1 VNGDG
6 VEIVDTTSQ
15 RASSRPFR
23 VLSLDG
29 GGMRGVYTATY
40 LGELAEAFARKRHVT
55 ALDIGKGF
63 DVIAGTSTGGI
74 VACALAAG
82 IPLREVVSL
91 YREHGHA
98 IFPMKLPTRPGPALI
113 VQLFS
118 RPTALASGAKL
129 LREVLEVRF
138 GNETLEE
145 VYHRRGVALAITA
158 VEMNR
163 HHSWVFKTPHHPNT
177 NGRDNRYRLADVCL
191 ATTAAPLFR
200 SLAALDDPY
209 GGPSYFVFAD
219 GGLWANNPVIVGLV
233 EALELAAPGQ
243 PIEVFALGTCG
254 RPAGQHIDR
263 AKVHR
268 GLLDWKLGG
277 EAAVVSLDAQEFA
290 FDNIA
295 RMLSRHLD
303 RPCTVVR
310 FPRGEIPADLMQYLD
325 LDETRPAAAEALI
338 NQARHDVHLTNSI
351 CGDPEHREGRL
362 ICGLFEDLPLAA
374 MPAPSLSS

>member
-1 VNGDG
+1 MGCPV
-6 VEIVDTTSQ
+6 S
-15 RASSRPFR
+15 ASRPFR

-29 GGMRGVYTATY
+29 GGMRGVYTSTY
-40 LGELAEAFARKRHVT
+40 LSELADAFARKRRVA
-55 ALDIGKGF
+55 ALDVGKGF
-63 DVIAGTSTGGI
+63 DLIAGTSTGGI
-74 VACALAAG
+74 VACALASG
-82 IPLREVVSL
+82 IPLRDVVSL
-91 YREHGHA
+91 YKEHGRA
-98 IFPMKLPTRPGPALI
+98 IFPMKLPTRLGPTLI
-113 VQLFS
+113 AQLFS
-118 RPTALASGAKL
+118 RPAALAAGAKS
-129 LREVLEVRF
+129 LRNVLEARF

-145 VYHRRGVALAITA
+145 VYLRRGIALAITA

-200 SLAALDDPY
+200 SLAPLDDPY

-233 EALELAAPGQ
+233 EALELAAPEQ

-268 GLLDWKLGG
+268 GLIDWKLGG

-295 RMLSRHLD
+295 RMLSHHLD

-338 NQARHDVHLTNSI
+338 NQGRHDVHLTNSI
-351 CGDPEHREGRL
+351 CGDSDHREGRL
-362 ICGLFEDLPLAA
+362 ICRLFEDLPLAGMA
-374 MPAPSLSS
+374 EAPSLTS